1 MKSMTGFGK
10 KTIQNENYQL
20 DIEVKSVNQRFLDIQ
35 LRMPKELN
43 AYELVIR
50 QVIKRTLKRGR
61 VEVYVNLQKIG
72 NNQKEVRVQWDLID
86 QLLTSV
92 DQHLKEN
99 YPEATFDAGDT
110 VNHLLKQND
119 FVEIVEAEIVDQ
131 TFEPFLVQAFEA
143 AIASLDQSRVQEGT
157 QIKQVLLDYV
167 AVLTQSIQELQAFV
181 GVFEQEYRQRF
192 EAKLN
197 EWLGSQVDE
206 TRLLTEM
213 AILLEKGD
221 IHEEL
226 DRLDIH
232 IDKLHQLLD
241 ETEPVVRELD
251 FLIQEMNRE
260 VNTIGSKSS
269 PIEIKNSVV
278 QMKTTLEKIREQI
291 QNVE

>member
-99 YPEATFDAGDT
+99 YPEATFDAVG
-110 VNHLLKQND
+110 HGQ
-119 FVEIVEAEIVDQ
+119 
-131 TFEPFLVQAFEA
+131 PF
-143 AIASLDQSRVQEGT
+143 
-157 QIKQVLLDYV
+157 IK
-167 AVLTQSIQELQAFV
+167 
-181 GVFEQEYRQRF
+181 
-192 EAKLN
+192 AK
-197 EWLGSQVDE
+197 
-206 TRLLTEM
+206 
-213 AILLEKGD
+213 
-221 IHEEL
+221 
-226 DRLDIH
+226 
-232 IDKLHQLLD
+232 
-241 ETEPVVRELD
+241 
-251 FLIQEMNRE
+251 
-260 VNTIGSKSS
+260 
-269 PIEIKNSVV
+269 
-278 QMKTTLEKIREQI
+278 
-291 QNVE
+291 

>member
-143 AIASLDQSRVQEGT
+143 AIASLT
-157 QIKQVLLDYV
+157 K
-167 AVLTQSIQELQAFV
+167 AVCKE
-181 GVFEQEYRQRF
+181 R
-192 EAKLN
+192 KLN
-197 EWLGSQVDE
+197 KSC
-206 TRLLTEM
+206 LTM
-213 AILLEKGD
+213 
-221 IHEEL
+221 
-226 DRLDIH
+226 
-232 IDKLHQLLD
+232 
-241 ETEPVVRELD
+241 
-251 FLIQEMNRE
+251 
-260 VNTIGSKSS
+260 
-269 PIEIKNSVV
+269 
-278 QMKTTLEKIREQI
+278 
-291 QNVE
+291 